1 MPLPRLGHDAF
12 AKSHALGNDY
22 LVMDPKMLS
31 RPLTPERIRL
41 LCHRNLGL
49 GSDGI
54 LTLEQ
59 GKDADF
65 GLRIFN
71 PDGSEAEKSGNG
83 LRIFCRFLHDHGY
96 TAKTEFTVSTL
107 GGRVSAKLEI
117 SGGEV
122 RLITVD
128 MGRAE
133 VGASDETAEVSGR
146 KVRFIRVSV
155 GNPHCVLIDP
165 ALGREDLLT
174 LGPLLETHPI
184 FPNRSNVQFVTVEDR
199 HRIRLLIWE
208 RGAGETLASGSSA
221 CAAAAACLAR
231 SLVDSPVKAIMPG
244 GELGIEILPD
254 GMIRMAGPT
263 TPVCTG
269 RLLL

>member
-1 MPLPRLGHDAF
+1 MPLPRLGKDAF

-22 LVMDPKMLS
+22 LVMDPATLS
-31 RPLTPERIRL
+31 RPLTPGRIRL

-54 LTLEQ
+54 LTLEP

-65 GLRIFN
+65 GVGILN

-96 TAKTEFTVSTL
+96 TDKTAFTVSTP
-107 GGRVSAKLEI
+107 GGKVSARLDLLD
-117 SGGEV
+117 GEV

-133 VGASDETAEVSGR
+133 VGTSDETAEVAGR
-146 KVRFIRVSV
+146 KIRFTRVSV
-155 GNPHCVLIDP
+155 GNPHCVVIDP
-165 ALGREDLLT
+165 SLTRDDLLALGPR
-174 LGPLLETHPI
+174 LETHPL
-184 FPNRSNVQFVTVEDR
+184 FPNRTNVQFVTVADR
-199 HRIRLLIWE
+199 HTIRLLIWE
-208 RGAGETLASGSSA
+208 RGAGETQASGSSA

-231 SLVDSPVKAIMPG
+231 GLVDSPVKAVMPG
-244 GELGIEILPD
+244 GELALTFLPD
-254 GMIRMAGPT
+254 GMIRMAGPA